1 MSTISVRMP
10 NSLHNRLRELSRQE
24 HASINQLVTLAVA
37 EKLSALETMDYL
49 EKRAARASR
58 GKFDRVMAKVP
69 DVEAPDCDRLP
80 DNLQ

>member
-10 NSLHNRLRELSRQE
+10 DSLHNRLRELSKHE

-49 EKRAARASR
+49 KERAERASR
-58 GKFDRVMAKVP
+58 EKFDRVMAKVP
-69 DVEAPDCDRLP
+69 DVEPPEYDRLP
-80 DNLQ
+80 VDP